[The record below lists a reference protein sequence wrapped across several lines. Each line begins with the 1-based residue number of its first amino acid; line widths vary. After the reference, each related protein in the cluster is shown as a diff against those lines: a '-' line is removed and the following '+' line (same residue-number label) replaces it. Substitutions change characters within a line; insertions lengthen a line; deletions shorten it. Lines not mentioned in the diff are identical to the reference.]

1 MSALVEGEAVATSKI
16 RSFPTSPK
24 AIVNLVVTLGLIASW
39 FFWLA
44 PQFLGGPIA
53 YVLVSG
59 GSMEPTLHDNDFVI
73 ARRQDTYARGEIVV
87 YRIPESETGAGG
99 LVIHRIIGGSDQL
112 GYVLQGD
119 NRTTPDLWR
128 PRSTDIVGRLLVTI
142 PMAGGVIPILRSPL
156 LVALFAGYMAFLF
169 VYLGGKD
176 PEPSQED
183 TGASQLTPPHLSG
196 RANRVGDA
204 I

>member
-1 MSALVEGEAVATSKI
+1 MSARVEGEPVATSKV
-16 RSFPTSPK
+16 RSLPASPE
-24 AIVNLVVTLGLIASW
+24 AIVNLVVTLALLASW
-39 FFWLA
+39 FFLLA

-59 GSMEPTLHDNDFVI
+59 ESMEPVLRDNDFVL

-99 LVIHRIIGGSDQL
+99 LVIHRIIAGSDQN

-128 PRSTDIVGRLLVTI
+128 PRSTDIVGRVVVTI
-142 PMAGGVIPILRSPL
+142 PMAGELLPFLRSPL
-156 LVALFAGYMAFLF
+156 LVALFAGYVAFLF
-169 VYLGGKD
+169 VYHGGKD
-176 PEPSQED
+176 PSHPQNEPGQGS
-183 TGASQLTPPHLSG
+183 
-196 RANRVGDA
+196 
-204 I
+204 

>member
-1 MSALVEGEAVATSKI
+1 MSAVVEGEAVGTNKT
-16 RSFPTSPK
+16 RSFRASQK
-24 AIVNLVVTLGLIASW
+24 AIVNLVVTLALIASW
-39 FFWLA
+39 FLLLA

-59 GSMEPTLHDNDFVI
+59 ESMEPTLHDNEFVI

-99 LVIHRIIGGSDQL
+99 LVIHRIIGGSDQN

-128 PRSTDIVGRLLVTI
+128 PRSTDIAGRLLARV
-142 PMAGGVIPILRSPL
+142 PMAGELIPFLRSPL
-156 LVALFAGYMAFLF
+156 IVALFAGYMAFLF

-176 PEPSQED
+176 PEPSGGGH
-183 TGASQLTPPHLSG
+183 GAAPRT
-196 RANRVGDA
+196 
-204 I
+204 